1 MANKKNYVL
10 SDIDI
15 NVAAEAL
22 EYCDPSDRE
31 EWVNMGMALKAE
43 FGEIARD
50 TWDQWS
56 RKDNSYKLSSVNTR
70 WKSFKRSGPGNIGIG
85 TLIGKA
91 LSNGFKFD
99 RSKVSTEDRE
109 RLDQE
114 RTKRLFLRKKEQAEE
129 DRQIEIWRLKLSDFL
144 ISTMQTFDVEG
155 SSEYLAK
162 KKIAGMGVLFSNQP
176 IIIVADQER
185 DLLET
190 WIGHDRYSEF
200 FKIPKEERPK
210 FRIMKKGV
218 FAVPLFDIDGR
229 LWNLQIINPSGKK
242 IFFPGRKQG
251 CFHVIGQIPAVGRF
265 NICLAEGYANGAC
278 IHMALQCPVI
288 IAFDSGNLLK
298 VAKAFHDKYGNRINR
313 FAICADDDQHLVR
326 DGKKNVGM
334 EKAKKAAEAVGGLV
348 IAPVIDEAVDDDK
361 DPLYDEAVKF
371 VIDNQKCTI
380 SSVQRNLKVGYN
392 RAARMLES
400 MERNGIIGPMTNG
413 VQRKVIDPNAK
424 GAPSN
429 D

>member
-10 SDIDI
+10 SDIDL

-22 EYCDPSDRE
+22 EFCDPSDRE
-31 EWVNMGMALKAE
+31 EWINMGMAIKAE
-43 FGEIARD
+43 FGESARD
-50 TWDQWS
+50 TWIQWGQ
-56 RKDNSYKLSSVNTR
+56 KDKSFKLSDANTSWR
-70 WKSFKRSGPGNIGIG
+70 SFKRSGIGIG
-85 TLIGKA
+85 TLIAKA

-99 RSKVSTEDRE
+99 RSKVSQEERE
-109 RLDQE
+109 KLDQE

-129 DRQIEIWRLKLSDFL
+129 DRQIDIWRLKLSDFL

-162 KKIAGMGVLFSNQP
+162 KKVAGMGVLFSNHP
-176 IIIVADQER
+176 MIIVADQER

-200 FKIPKEERPK
+200 FNIPKEERPK

-218 FAVPLFDIDGR
+218 FAVPLLDIDGR
-229 LWNLQIINPSGKK
+229 LWNLQIIQKSGYKS
-242 IFFPGRKQG
+242 FFPGRKQG

-278 IHMALQCPVI
+278 IHMALSCPVI

-298 VAKAFHDKYGNRINR
+298 VAKAFHDKYGKRISR
-313 FAICADDDQHLVR
+313 FVICADDDQHLVR

-348 IAPVIDEAVDDDK
+348 IAPLIDEAVDDDDN
-361 DPLYDEAVKF
+361 DPLYKEAVQF
-371 VIDNQKCTI
+371 VIDSQQCTI
-380 SSVQRNLKVGYN
+380 SSVQRQLKVGYN

-400 MERNGIIGPMTNG
+400 MEKSGIIGPMMNG
-413 VQRKVIDPNAK
+413 GQRKVIGSKAK
-424 GAPSN
+424 GDPAN